1 MRADYVEGLV
11 ELAGDG
17 QRVVGHVAA
26 DLFEVDRQI
35 LDHLLLLLQGLA
47 LSFQVGLTV
56 LPDQELLLIFGFE
69 PLKLEEINKKSLF
82 TFAFDF

>member
-47 LSFQVGLTV
+47 LSFQVGLPV

-69 PLKLEEINKKSLF
+69 PLKWEEINKNTFF
-82 TFAFDF
+82 T